1 MPKNITE
8 VKDNYMR
15 ELISAKDIDIK
26 TKILGTQ
33 ISREHDGDKTPVVMV
48 GLLNG
53 CFAFYSDLVR
63 AMPIDVECDFM
74 RVKSYTKR
82 KQGDIQITKDL
93 ETPVKGKHVYIVDDI
108 YDTGNTMAAVIEY
121 LEVKHPASISIV
133 ALITRKTSPKPKK
146 IKLHKAFTIDDE
158 WLIGYGMD
166 DSKGFNRNL
175 SSIWAL

>member
-1 MPKNITE
+1 MIELIKEKNIE
-8 VKDNYMR
+8 
-15 ELISAKDIDIK
+15 IQ
-26 TKILGTQ
+26 TKILAKR
-33 ISREHDGDKTPVVMV
+33 ISAEHIDDKTPVIMV

-93 ETPVKGKHVYIVDDI
+93 ETPIKGKHVYIVDDI
-108 YDTGNTMAAVIEY
+108 YDTGNTMAAVVEY

-133 ALITRKTSPKPKK
+133 SLIKRKTSPKSP
-146 IKLHKAFTIDDE
+146 LPSYHAFTIDDE
-158 WLIGYGMD
+158 WVVGMGMD
-166 DSKGFNRNL
+166 DEKGHNRNL
-175 SSIWAL
+175 PSIYSL

>member
-1 MPKNITE
+1 MI
-8 VKDNYMR
+8 
-15 ELISAKDIDIK
+15 ELIAEHEINVQTRIVAK
-26 TKILGTQ
+26 Q
-33 ISREHDGDKTPVVMV
+33 IAAEHSGDKTPVIMV

-93 ETPVKGKHVYIVDDI
+93 ETPIKGKHVYIVDDI
-108 YDTGNTMAAVIEY
+108 YDTGNTMAAVVEY

-133 ALITRKTSPKPKK
+133 SLIKRKTSPKSTLPSY
-146 IKLHKAFTIDDE
+146 HAFTIDNE
-158 WLIGYGMD
+158 WVVGMGMD
-166 DSKGFNRNL
+166 DEKGYNRNL
-175 SSIWAL
+175 PSIYSL

>member
-1 MPKNITE
+1 
-8 VKDNYMR
+8 MR

-53 CFAFYSDLVR
+53 CFMFYSDLVR
-63 AMPIDVECDFM
+63 SMPIDVECDFM

-82 KQGDIQITKDL
+82 KHGDIQITKDL
-93 ETPVKGKHVYIVDDI
+93 ETPIKGKHVYIVDDI
-108 YDTGNTMAAVIEY
+108 YDTGNTMAAVVEY

-133 ALITRKTSPKPKK
+133 SLIKRKTSPKSP
-146 IKLHKAFTIDDE
+146 LPSYHAFTIGDE
-158 WLIGYGMD
+158 WVVGMGMD
-166 DSKGFNRNL
+166 DEKGYNRNL
-175 SSIWAL
+175 PSIYSL

>member
-1 MPKNITE
+1 
-8 VKDNYMR
+8 MR

-53 CFAFYSDLVR
+53 CFMFYSDLVR
-63 AMPIDVECDFM
+63 SMPIDVECDFM

-108 YDTGNTMAAVIEY
+108 YDTGNTMAAVVEY

-133 ALITRKTSPKPKK
+133 SLIKRKTSPKSP
-146 IKLHKAFTIDDE
+146 LPSYHAFTIGDE
-158 WLIGYGMD
+158 WVVGMGMD
-166 DSKGFNRNL
+166 DEKGYNRNL
-175 SSIWAL
+175 PSIYSL

>member
-1 MPKNITE
+1 MK
-8 VKDNYMR
+8 
-15 ELISAKDIDIK
+15 ELITSHEIDIQ
-26 TKILGTQ
+26 TKITAKQ
-33 ISREHDGDKTPVVMV
+33 ISAQHRGDKTPVVMV

-93 ETPVKGKHVYIVDDI
+93 ETPIKGKHVYIVDDI
-108 YDTGNTMAAVIEY
+108 YDTGNTMKAVVEY

-133 ALITRKTSPKPKK
+133 SLIKRKTSPKSSFPSY
-146 IKLHKAFTIDDE
+146 HAFTIDDE
-158 WLIGYGMD
+158 WVVGYGCD
-166 DSKGFNRNL
+166 DDKGYNRNL
-175 SSIWAL
+175 PSIWAL